1 MGLIEGKRHSLNE
14 IINIINISKGI
25 LSDIKKRGIDLSKHR
40 SGRSKTLTSRDKCRI
55 ERFIR
60 INKSTRRITLS
71 RLKSILRLRV
81 YKNIIHKALIELGY
95 NRRII
100 HHCPFLNK
108 YDKKRRLQFAKNHM
122 IWNKK

>member
-14 IINIINISKGI
+14 IINITNIPKDI
-25 LSDIKKRGIDLSKHR
+25 LSDIKKRGTDLSKHR
-40 SGRSKTLTSRDKCRI
+40 NDRPKTLTSRDKHRI

-81 YKNIIHKALIELGY
+81 HENIIHKALIELDY
-95 NRRII
+95 NRRIAC
-100 HHCPFLNK
+100 HRPFLNK
-108 YDKKRRLQFAKNHM
+108 HDKKRRFQFAKNHM
-122 IWNKK
+122 IWNEE